1 MIEFIIFWYSMHWKV
16 KKLLIDTHF
25 IQASDHMVSITK
37 ISWPAN
43 NNYNSISDQILYAN
57 CCWFFLRILG
67 KATIYKLLVLC
78 QTHTSLPIFN
88 CISLYTSSLLNNLRH
103 LIYLMPEEMISQSP
117 SNVYSSTE
125 KLD

>member
-1 MIEFIIFWYSMHWKV
+1 MLTVVDSFFKEFSVRPQYI
-16 KKLLIDTHF
+16 
-25 IQASDHMVSITK
+25 
-37 ISWPAN
+37 N
-43 NNYNSISDQILYAN
+43 
-57 CCWFFLRILG
+57 
-67 KATIYKLLVLC
+67 LLVLYE
-78 QTHTSLPIFN
+78 TNTSLSIFN